1 MFYCEN
7 IPRIMFIMEIDQ
19 TDRRILKQMQ
29 LNSDLSLDAL
39 GEAVSLS
46 RNACWRRIKLLTEAG
61 IIKRKVAL
69 LNAEAVGLPLS
80 VIIQV
85 RTDQHDTNWSAK
97 FAKATRSIPQ
107 IQGVYRMSGDLDY
120 LIRARVADM
129 KDYDRLYQK
138 LTASVSLADVSA
150 SFVMEE
156 IKETTALPL

>member
-1 MFYCEN
+1 MKHELDH
-7 IPRIMFIMEIDQ
+7 IDR
-19 TDRRILKQMQ
+19 DILRNLQ
-29 LNSDLSLDAL
+29 SDATLSVDEVSA
-39 GEAVSLS
+39 AVNLS
-46 RNACWRRIKLLTEAG
+46 RNACWRRVKLLSEAG

-69 LNAEAVGLPLS
+69 LDADAIGLPLS
-80 VIIQV
+80 VFIQV
-85 RTDQHDTNWSAK
+85 RTDQHDASWSEK
-97 FAKATRSIPQ
+97 FARATRALPQ

-138 LTASVSLADVSA
+138 LTSSVPLADVSA